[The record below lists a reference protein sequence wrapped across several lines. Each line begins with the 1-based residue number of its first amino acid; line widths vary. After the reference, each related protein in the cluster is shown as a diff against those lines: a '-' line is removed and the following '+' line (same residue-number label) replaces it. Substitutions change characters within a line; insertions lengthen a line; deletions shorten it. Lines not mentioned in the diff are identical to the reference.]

1 MKIFIEV
8 DIKGHIIIET
18 LVVHSLADSKIVK
31 MVLNQDDHDN
41 SYNQDDIFN
50 TAEKMNIVDTV
61 KRDSGLFGGIKK
73 CSFTTEQEI
82 IIICKIKKRLLR
94 QNLFLMG

>member
-50 TAEKMNIVDTV
+50 TA
-61 KRDSGLFGGIKK
+61 
-73 CSFTTEQEI
+73 
-82 IIICKIKKRLLR
+82 
-94 QNLFLMG
+94 